1 MYGAGGEHRQAA
13 LAGPMV
19 ASFTGLR
26 SFGLL
31 RSMKARHTQALQA
44 LALARSVLSR
54 ELRRKGLVLRES
66 GRARA
71 ISDT

>member
-44 LALARSVLSR
+44 LARSVLSR
-54 ELRRKGLVLRES
+54 ELRRKGPVLRES

>member
-19 ASFTGLR
+19 ASFTVLR

-31 RSMKARHTQALQA
+31 RSIKARHTQALQA
-44 LALARSVLSR
+44 LQALARSVLSR
-54 ELRRKGLVLRES
+54 ELRRKGPVL
-66 GRARA
+66 RARA